1 MKKGI
6 VAVVIIVII
15 AVAAWLIYGGKNSNN
30 NSSLYGSNNNG
41 GSSSNQTPTN
51 NSANN
56 SASTDQTQSTN
67 KVTIANMAFSPSQ
80 ITVNKGDTVTWT
92 NNDSTAHSVNETD
105 NQKGPDSGDLN
116 PGDKYSFTFDQT
128 GTFKYR
134 CNLHPEMLGTV
145 TVTD

>member
-1 MKKGI
+1 MMGKRI
-6 VAVVIIVII
+6 TVVIIAILILGAI
-15 AVAAWLIYGGKNSNN
+15 AFGLTRSSNKA
-30 NSSLYGSNNNG
+30 NSSQN
-41 GSSSNQTPTN
+41 SSQ
-51 NSANN
+51 NSATQ
-56 SASTDQTQSTN
+56 SSQSSQAPASTNT
-67 KVTIANMAFSPSQ
+67 VTIQNFAFLPGD
-80 ITVNKGDTVTWT
+80 ITIKKGTTVTWT

>member
-1 MKKGI
+1 MGKRVIAVVVVILIIGAIAFGLSRNSNKNTSNQNTPSSASSQSSQNNQSLTSTNSVTIQNFAFTPGDITVKKG
-6 VAVVIIVII
+6 
-15 AVAAWLIYGGKNSNN
+15 
-30 NSSLYGSNNNG
+30 
-41 GSSSNQTPTN
+41 T
-51 NSANN
+51 
-56 SASTDQTQSTN
+56 
-67 KVTIANMAFSPSQ
+67 
-80 ITVNKGDTVTWT
+80 TVTWT

-116 PGDKYSFTFDQT
+116 PGDKYSFTFNQS

>member
-1 MKKGI
+1 MMGKRVIAVVVVILIIGAIAFGLSRNSNKNTSNQNTPSSASSQSSQNNQSLTSTNSVTIQNFAFTPGDITVKKG
-6 VAVVIIVII
+6 
-15 AVAAWLIYGGKNSNN
+15 
-30 NSSLYGSNNNG
+30 
-41 GSSSNQTPTN
+41 T
-51 NSANN
+51 
-56 SASTDQTQSTN
+56 
-67 KVTIANMAFSPSQ
+67 
-80 ITVNKGDTVTWT
+80 TVTWT

-116 PGDKYSFTFDQT
+116 PGDKYSFTFNQS

>member
-1 MKKGI
+1 MMGKRI
-6 VAVVIIVII
+6 TVVIIAILILGAI
-15 AVAAWLIYGGKNSNN
+15 AFGLTRNSNKAN
-30 NSSLYGSNNNG
+30 
-41 GSSSNQTPTN
+41 SNQNSPQ
-51 NSANN
+51 NSA
-56 SASTDQTQSTN
+56 TQSSQSSQAPTSAN
-67 KVTIANMAFSPSQ
+67 TVTIQNFAFLPGD
-80 ITVNKGDTVTWT
+80 ITIKKGTTVTWT

>member
-1 MKKGI
+1 MGKRI
-6 VAVVIIVII
+6 TVVIIAILILGAI
-15 AVAAWLIYGGKNSNN
+15 AFGLTRNSNKAN
-30 NSSLYGSNNNG
+30 
-41 GSSSNQTPTN
+41 SNQNSPQ
-51 NSANN
+51 NSA
-56 SASTDQTQSTN
+56 TQSSQSSQVPTSAN
-67 KVTIANMAFSPSQ
+67 TVTIQNFAFLPGD
-80 ITVNKGDTVTWT
+80 ITIKKGTTVTWT

>member
-1 MKKGI
+1 MGKRI
-6 VAVVIIVII
+6 TVVIIAILILGAI
-15 AVAAWLIYGGKNSNN
+15 AFGLTRNSNKAN
-30 NSSLYGSNNNG
+30 
-41 GSSSNQTPTN
+41 SNQNSPQ
-51 NSANN
+51 NSA
-56 SASTDQTQSTN
+56 TQSSQSSQAPTSAN
-67 KVTIANMAFSPSQ
+67 TVTIQNFAFLPGD
-80 ITVNKGDTVTWT
+80 ITIKKGTTVTWT

-116 PGDKYSFTFDQT
+116 PGDKYSFNFDQT

>member
-1 MKKGI
+1 MMGKR
-6 VAVVIIVII
+6 VTVVIIAILILGAI
-15 AVAAWLIYGGKNSNN
+15 AFGLTRNSNKAN
-30 NSSLYGSNNNG
+30 
-41 GSSSNQTPTN
+41 SNQNSPQ
-51 NSANN
+51 NSA
-56 SASTDQTQSTN
+56 TQSSQSIQAPTSAN
-67 KVTIANMAFSPSQ
+67 AVTIQNFAFLPGD
-80 ITVNKGDTVTWT
+80 ITIKKGTTVTWT

>member
-1 MKKGI
+1 MGKRI
-6 VAVVIIVII
+6 TVVIIAILILGAI
-15 AVAAWLIYGGKNSNN
+15 AFGLTRSSNKA
-30 NSSLYGSNNNG
+30 NSSQN
-41 GSSSNQTPTN
+41 SSQ
-51 NSANN
+51 NSA
-56 SASTDQTQSTN
+56 TQSSQSSQAPANANT
-67 KVTIANMAFSPSQ
+67 VTIQNFAFLPGD
-80 ITVNKGDTVTWT
+80 ITIKKGTTVTWT

-105 NQKGPDSGDLN
+105 NQKGPDSGNLN

>member
-1 MKKGI
+1 MMGKRI
-6 VAVVIIVII
+6 TVVIIAILILGAI
-15 AVAAWLIYGGKNSNN
+15 AFGLTRNSNKAN
-30 NSSLYGSNNNG
+30 
-41 GSSSNQTPTN
+41 SNQNSPQ
-51 NSANN
+51 NSA
-56 SASTDQTQSTN
+56 TQSSQSSHAPTSAN
-67 KVTIANMAFSPSQ
+67 AVTIQNFAFLPGD
-80 ITVNKGDTVTWT
+80 ITIKKGTTVTWT

-116 PGDKYSFTFDQT
+116 PGDKYSFNFDQT

>member
-1 MKKGI
+1 MGKRI
-6 VAVVIIVII
+6 TVVIIAILILGAI
-15 AVAAWLIYGGKNSNN
+15 AFGLTRNSNKAN
-30 NSSLYGSNNNG
+30 
-41 GSSSNQTPTN
+41 SNQNSPQ
-51 NSANN
+51 NSA
-56 SASTDQTQSTN
+56 TQSSQSSQAPTSAN
-67 KVTIANMAFSPSQ
+67 TVTIQNFAFLPGD
-80 ITVNKGDTVTWT
+80 ITIKKGTTVTWT